1 MRGAGPDGSRP
12 MKPGN
17 PVERRD
23 PTLRQRQA
31 GQPVMGG
38 AAVLRQRPFRDS
50 KATHLDAD
58 QRRKAN
64 RGAAGVDGV
73 SFAVSETD
81 LREKSHKGL
90 ELDGVGILPISC
102 PCGSSR
108 SRRNSV
114 RHAAPGIPTVSDRV
128 AQTVVTM
135 VLTRI
140 VYCKDDDRPGQHE
153 HIAFDLHDFL
163 PHELTCSCSCRVNS
177 LYDIAQIPPV
187 FDYFMAAGGCPACAA
202 WPQIGRRCP
211 ARIS

>member
-1 MRGAGPDGSRP
+1 MSEA
-12 MKPGN
+12 
-17 PVERRD
+17 
-23 PTLRQRQA
+23 
-31 GQPVMGG
+31 
-38 AAVLRQRPFRDS
+38 RPFDIPKR
-50 KATHLDAD
+50 LVWDAY
-58 QRRKAN
+58 QRVKAN

-73 SFAVSETD
+73 SLAAFETD
-81 LREKSHKGL
+81 LKNNLYKVWNRMAS
-90 ELDGVGILPISC
+90 
-102 PCGSSR
+102 GSYHPPP
-108 SRRNSV
+108 V
-114 RHAAPGIPTVSDRV
+114 RLVEIPKATGGTRPLGIPTVADRV

-202 WPQIGRRCP
+202 WPQTGRRCSTVV
-211 ARIS
+211 RIS